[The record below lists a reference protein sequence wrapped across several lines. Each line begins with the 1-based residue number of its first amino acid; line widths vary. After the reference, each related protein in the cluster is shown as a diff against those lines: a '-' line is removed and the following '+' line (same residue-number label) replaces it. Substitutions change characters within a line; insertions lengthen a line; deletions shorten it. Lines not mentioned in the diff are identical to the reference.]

1 MFEKLQIFIS
11 LIAGIIYTFY
21 ALTKEWDFFFWLK
34 NVIIVLVLFYILGMI
49 MKSYFK
55 KILKPKDA
63 EKADVEVSLEEVSD
77 DAEQNEEK
85 EHTEEVSSDDE
96 RRRRRR
102 FDFNRDDD
110 ETSEEDN

>member
-1 MFEKLQIFIS
+1 MFEKLHIFIS

-34 NVIIVLVLFYILGMI
+34 NVIIVLVLFYVLGMI
-49 MKSYFK
+49 MKAYLK
-55 KILKPKDA
+55 KILKPKK
-63 EKADVEVSLEEVSD
+63 EQKADVEVSVEEVSD
-77 DAEQNEEK
+77 DEENNEPV
-85 EHTEEVSSDDE
+85 EEISDDEE

-110 ETSEEDN
+110 ETSEDDN